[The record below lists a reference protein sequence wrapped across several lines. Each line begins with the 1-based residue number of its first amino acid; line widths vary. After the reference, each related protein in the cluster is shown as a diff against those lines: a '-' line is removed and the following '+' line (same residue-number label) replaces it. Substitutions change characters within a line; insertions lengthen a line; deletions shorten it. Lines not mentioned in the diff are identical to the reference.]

1 MIILK
6 KIYGKIRALY
16 YRIMN
21 THNLV
26 WSFRGIFLAL
36 SGLLR
41 KLPDDVDYLFI
52 CHDVHRHSKV
62 DGKAY
67 ASLLD
72 PIVAEL
78 STFGRCLT
86 LAAPFSSLY
95 GAQCFGDV
103 RNYNFIVLHAI
114 IKRVIFNRSLKLL
127 TTEHDPLI
135 KAYANMLSM
144 IGPKI
149 IIGIQPSI
157 ELCVAAKQHDITV
170 FDMQHGV
177 ISDVNYYSIV
187 KRQQF
192 DQVGWPDAV
201 LCWDK
206 VSADR
211 VKKISS
217 GHVKSRII
225 GNPAYHSKYGVRMK
239 SHHRSGQ
246 ILNQGYTTNI
256 LITLTYQDFDS
267 RISYLRNFSD
277 EFFVGI
283 GIPKQLV
290 DLINNSPEI
299 FWRLRLHPVQTKFN
313 QQKVHEFLD
322 RTFVRSENIDWIH
335 FSAVPLS
342 AALSECSG
350 HITVDSAAS
359 VDAAQNGVPTL
370 LVSCPGWS
378 DKAKVYEHFGE
389 YIAADIMKFTDASEL
404 SRRSLAFFTEKG
416 TGSTSDSNSKSE
428 KAFRNFIKS
437 VRAIG

>member
-1 MIILK
+1 MQMLK
-6 KIYGKIRALY
+6 KFFNQVRTLY
-16 YRIMN
+16 SHMRTTYDI
-21 THNLV
+21 V

-36 SGLLR
+36 FGPLR
-41 KLPDDVDYLFI
+41 RLPEDVDYLFI
-52 CHDVHRHSKV
+52 CHDVHRHSQL
-62 DGKAY
+62 DGKLY
-67 ASLLD
+67 APLID
-72 PIVAEL
+72 PIFQEL
-78 STFGRCLT
+78 SQFGRCLT
-86 LAAPFSSLY
+86 LAAPFSRLR
-95 GAQCFGDV
+95 GDNCFGDV
-103 RNYNFIVLHAI
+103 RVSNFNVLLALL
-114 IKRVIFNRSLKLL
+114 KRVLVRKSPKLL
-127 TTEHDPLI
+127 RIEGDPLVN
-135 KAYANMLSM
+135 AYLGLLSQLR
-144 IGPKI
+144 PNV

-157 ELCVAAKQHDITV
+157 ELCCAARKLDITV
-170 FDMQHGV
+170 YDMQHGV

-225 GNPAYHSKYGVRMK
+225 GNPAYHSKYGLRMK
-239 SHHRSGQ
+239 SHHRSGKT
-246 ILNQGYTTNI
+246 LNQEYKENI

-277 EFFVGI
+277 KFFVGI

-290 DLINNSPEI
+290 DLINNSPQI
-299 FWRLRLHPVQTKFN
+299 FWRIRLHPVQTKFN
-313 QQKVHEFLD
+313 QQEVHEFLD
-322 RTFVRSENIDWIH
+322 RTFVRSENIDWIN

-342 AALSECSG
+342 AALFECSG

-378 DKAKVYEHFGE
+378 DKAKVYDYFGE
-389 YIAADIMKFTDASEL
+389 YIAADIMKFTEASEL
-404 SRRSLAFFTEKG
+404 SSRSLDFFTEKG
-416 TGSTSDSNSKSE
+416 AGSKSDSNSDSE
-428 KAFRNFIKS
+428 TAFRKFIES
-437 VRAIG
+437 VRATG